1 MPSDSCHSKP
11 LAAVASQ
18 LPGLTLVTMPVVQAA
33 HAYDAMMVVL
43 KAYARAAAPKKG
55 PQLLAA
61 MMETNTKGESCAVQG

>member
-1 MPSDSCHSKP
+1 
-11 LAAVASQ
+11 
-18 LPGLTLVTMPVVQAA
+18 MPVVQAA